1 MVTNASVYAMEVRV
15 KVKTPLISMA
25 GFDLWPRY
33 ETKVSLS
40 WRRESRG
47 VQRMELQPKDS
58 SDHSAVTLGSY
69 AHRSQRRRRKQK
81 ADWIRQ
87 DAFHLSRMGEDG
99 DV

>member
-1 MVTNASVYAMEVRV
+1 MKFDKLLQVSEANLLSRYRMVTNASVYAMEVRV

-25 GFDLWPRY
+25 EFDLWPRY

-58 SDHSAVTLGSY
+58 SDHS
-69 AHRSQRRRRKQK
+69 Q
-81 ADWIRQ
+81 
-87 DAFHLSRMGEDG
+87 
-99 DV
+99 